1 MATSFY
7 SGSFFGG
14 EFFNMGGAAPAVK
27 RRWAKIG
34 KRVYHATEEEI
45 RFLLSQE
52 ISQAIPVTYISQRQ
66 AKRIRAKQAK
76 IEAPIQLKPEW
87 DDEDDIEILLWH

>member
-7 SGSFFGG
+7 GGSFFGG
-14 EFFNMGGAAPAVK
+14 EFFNMGGAAPEVR

-34 KRVYHATEEEI
+34 NKVYHATDEDI
-45 RFLLSQE
+45 RYLLSLE
-52 ISQAIPVTYISQRQ
+52 PEVEVVPITKRQ
-66 AKRIRAKQAK
+66 AKRIRAAQAK
-76 IEAPIQLKPEW
+76 VKVSPQVRPEW